1 MFSYIT
7 SWQNNYHQS
16 KALAAFMSWGRGDL
30 THNLYDGG
38 AIYYIALASEQDIF
52 ITENGK
58 CVAILTGTT
67 PDKAALLD
75 SLVGIIAGE
84 NISLEEIRNTRLE
97 RQ

>member
-58 CVAILTGTT
+58 CVAILYHLYSSQTG
-67 PDKAALLD
+67 LD
-75 SLVGIIAGE
+75 VPGSH
-84 NISLEEIRNTRLE
+84 N
-97 RQ
+97 